1 MRINPYLQGPSSIPA
16 MPSRKKSDLAP
27 EGFAENLKSSI
38 GAVDKLQHQADQAMQ
53 EGAVNGATRIDET
66 MIKLEEADLSLRML
80 LKVRNKALE
89 AYQEM
94 MRMQF

>member
-16 MPSRKKSDLAP
+16 IPSRKTSDL
-27 EGFAENLKSSI
+27 GSGDFADSLKASI

-53 EGAVNGATRIDET
+53 EGAVSGATRIDET
-66 MIKLEEADLSLRML
+66 MIKLEEADISLRML
-80 LKVRNKALE
+80 LRVRNKALE

>member
-1 MRINPYLQGPSSIPA
+1 MRINPYLQTPPGIPTR
-16 MPSRKKSDLAP
+16 PPRKNEDPTP
-27 EGFAENLKSSI
+27 EGFAESLKAGI
-38 GAVDKLQHQADQAMQ
+38 DAVDRLQHQADRAMQ
-53 EGAVNGATRIDET
+53 EGAVAGATRIDET
-66 MIKLEEADLSLRML
+66 MIKLEQADLSLRML

>member
-1 MRINPYLQGPSSIPA
+1 MRINPYLQTPSSMSTLVA
-16 MPSRKKSDLAP
+16 RKKPDLAP
-27 EGFAENLKSSI
+27 EGFSDSLKASI
-38 GAVDKLQHQADQAMQ
+38 GKVGQLQHQADQAMQ
-53 EGAVNGATRIDET
+53 EGAVAGATRIDET
-66 MIKLEEADLSLRML
+66 MIKLEEADISLRML